1 MATPSTAEQPLLT
14 ASLRCVLCLLRYT
27 DPAYVPLYG
36 MIETTILKGE
46 ETKDDNG
53 SYIVSATMFCESSVV
68 HIF

>member
-1 MATPSTAEQPLLT
+1 
-14 ASLRCVLCLLRYT
+14 
-27 DPAYVPLYG
+27 